1 MPLKNYGKLRLK
13 IVHNLTKSMIIHFIV
28 VGQKMPKWVNEG
40 YAEYAKRLPK
50 SCQLK
55 LVELPMAQ
63 RGKTQSVP
71 KLKQEEAK
79 RIMAA
84 LPKGA
89 MLVILDEH
97 GKQTTTLEFSK
108 KLEEW
113 LASGQDIALVVGG
126 PDGLQTDL
134 IEAAR
139 WKWGLS
145 KLTLPHPLVRVLVA
159 EQIYRAWSVIQNH
172 PYHRE

>member
-1 MPLKNYGKLRLK
+1 M
-13 IVHNLTKSMIIHFIV
+13 VIHFIV

-40 YAEYAKRLPK
+40 YQEYAKRLPK
-50 SCQLK
+50 ACSLK

-63 RGKTQSVP
+63 RGKTGSSEQY
-71 KLKQEEAK
+71 KAEEAK
-79 RIMAA
+79 RILAA
-84 LPKGA
+84 IPKGA
-89 MLVILDEH
+89 RLVILDEH
-97 GKQTTTLEFSK
+97 GKQTTTLEFSQ

-113 LASGQDIALVVGG
+113 LGAGQDMALVVGG
-126 PDGLQTDL
+126 PDGLQSEL
-134 IEAAR
+134 IQQAQ

-145 KLTLPHPLVRVLVA
+145 KLTLPHPMVRVLVA

>member
-1 MPLKNYGKLRLK
+1 
-13 IVHNLTKSMIIHFIV
+13 MIIHFIV

-40 YAEYAKRLPK
+40 YQEYAKRLPK
-50 SCQLK
+50 SCSLK

-63 RGKTQSVP
+63 RGKTGSAEQY
-71 KLKQEEAK
+71 KAEEAK
-79 RIMAA
+79 RILAA
-84 LPKGA
+84 MPKGA
-89 MLVILDEH
+89 CLVILDEH
-97 GKQTTTLEFSK
+97 GKQTTTLEFSQ

-126 PDGLQTDL
+126 PDGLQADL
-134 IEAAR
+134 IQQAQ

-145 KLTLPHPLVRVLVA
+145 KLTLPHPMVRVLVA